1 MIGYIG
7 TYTKKKSK
15 GIYLVTLDP
24 EAEKLN
30 GGELIEEFQ
39 GPLYLDIQND
49 TLYSL
54 KQDDNTAGIATFEI
68 IEDGKLK
75 FISEYLTEGENGCYL
90 SLSSDGKYMLDAV
103 YDSGKVRLY
112 KIDDRGAVIERLD
125 VFQVK
130 GNGPHE
136 RQDHAHSHF
145 IAETPDGKYFAAVD
159 LGADKI
165 VTFTVK
171 DERLVAVAESKVAPG
186 SGPRHLVFSD
196 AGDYAYILTE
206 LSNEIITAE
215 YNDGTFTP
223 IDTYSL
229 LPEDFTEHSQAAAI
243 RKHPNGKYIYAS
255 NRGHN
260 SIAVFEIKNGGNS
273 LVRLQIESSNGN
285 WPRDFNI
292 TPDGQYLVCAHEKS
306 HNVVLFKINEN
317 GTITRSNS
325 EIEVPEGIY
334 VDFIK
339 K

>member
-1 MIGYIG
+1 MIGYAG
-7 TYTKKKSK
+7 TYTQEKSK
-15 GIYLVTLDP
+15 GIYRFNLDV
-24 EAEKLN
+24 EAGKLS

-39 GPLYLDIQND
+39 GPLYLDIQD
-49 TLYSL
+49 DKLYSL
-54 KQDDNTAGIATFEI
+54 KQDGNRAGIAVFEI
-68 IEDGKLK
+68 ADAELRLIEECLP
-75 FISEYLTEGENGCYL
+75 EGENGCYL
-90 SLSSDGKYMLDAV
+90 TASSDGKYMLDAV

-112 KIDDRGAVIERLD
+112 KMDERGIVVERLD
-125 VFQVK
+125 VFQVE

-145 IAETPDGKYFAAVD
+145 VTETPDGKYFAAVD

-165 VTFTVK
+165 VTFSIEEEHLVK
-171 DERLVAVAESKVAPG
+171 VAESKVAPG

-206 LSNEIITAE
+206 LSNEVIAAE
-215 YNDGTFTP
+215 YADGKFTP
-223 IDTYSL
+223 VAICSA

-260 SIAVFEIKNGGNS
+260 SIAVFEIKDNGKS
-273 LVRLQIESSNGN
+273 LDRLQIESSNGN

-306 HNVVLFKINEN
+306 HNLVLFKINED
-317 GTITRSNS
+317 GTITRLDS
-325 EIEVPEGIY
+325 EIEVPEGIF
-334 VDFIK
+334 VGFL
-339 K
+339 

>member
-7 TYTKKKSK
+7 TYTQEKSK
-15 GIYLVTLDP
+15 GIYRFTLDP
-24 EAEKLN
+24 EAEELN
-30 GGELIEEFQ
+30 GDDLIEEFQ
-39 GPLYLDIQND
+39 GPLYLDIQD
-49 TLYSL
+49 DKLYSL
-54 KQDDNTAGIATFEI
+54 KQDGDTAGIATFEI
-68 IEDGKLK
+68 ADGELK
-75 FISEYLTEGENGCYL
+75 FIDECLPEGENGCYL
-90 SLSSDGKYMLDAV
+90 TASSDGKYMLDAV

-112 KIDDRGAVIERLD
+112 KMDEHGIVVERLD
-125 VFQVK
+125 VFQVE

-145 IAETPDGKYFAAVD
+145 VTETPDGKYFAAVD

-165 VTFTVK
+165 VTFSIEE
-171 DERLVAVAESKVAPG
+171 ERLVVVAESKVAPG

-206 LSNEIITAE
+206 LSNEVIAAE
-215 YNDGTFTP
+215 YNDGTFSP
-223 IDTYSL
+223 IATYSL

-260 SIAVFEIKNGGNS
+260 SIAVFEIKDNGKS
-273 LVRLQIESSNGN
+273 LNRLQIESSNGN

-306 HNVVLFKINEN
+306 HNVVLFNINED
-317 GTITRSNS
+317 GTITCLDS
-325 EIEVPEGIY
+325 EIEVPEGIF
-334 VDFIK
+334 VDFL
-339 K
+339 

>member
-7 TYTKKKSK
+7 TYTQEKSK
-15 GIYLVTLDP
+15 GIYRFTLDP
-24 EAEKLN
+24 EAEELN
-30 GGELIEEFQ
+30 GGDLIEEFQ
-39 GPLYLDIQND
+39 GPLYLDIQD
-49 TLYSL
+49 DKLYSL
-54 KQDDNTAGIATFEI
+54 KQDGDTAGIATFEI
-68 IEDGKLK
+68 ADGELK
-75 FISEYLTEGENGCYL
+75 FIDECLPEGENGCYL
-90 SLSSDGKYMLDAV
+90 TASSDGKYMLDAV

-112 KIDDRGAVIERLD
+112 KMDEHGIVVERLD
-125 VFQVK
+125 VFQVE

-145 IAETPDGKYFAAVD
+145 VTETPDGKYFAAVD

-165 VTFTVK
+165 VTFSIEE
-171 DERLVAVAESKVAPG
+171 ERLVVVAESKVAPG

-206 LSNEIITAE
+206 LSNEVIAAE
-215 YNDGTFTP
+215 YNDGAFSP
-223 IDTYSL
+223 IATYSL

-260 SIAVFEIKNGGNS
+260 SIAVFEIKDNGKS
-273 LVRLQIESSNGN
+273 LDRLQIESSNGN

-306 HNVVLFKINEN
+306 HNLVLFKINED
-317 GTITRSNS
+317 GTITRLDS
-325 EIEVPEGIY
+325 EIKVPEGIF
-334 VDFIK
+334 VGFI
-339 K
+339 

>member
-1 MIGYIG
+1 MIGYAG
-7 TYTKKKSK
+7 TYTQEKSK
-15 GIYLVTLDP
+15 GIYRFNLDV
-24 EAEKLN
+24 EAGKLS

-39 GPLYLDIQND
+39 GPLYLDIQD
-49 TLYSL
+49 DKLYSL
-54 KQDDNTAGIATFEI
+54 KQDGNRAGIAVFEI
-68 IEDGKLK
+68 ADGELK
-75 FISEYLTEGENGCYL
+75 FIEECLCEGENGCYL
-90 SLSSDGKYMLDAV
+90 TASSDGKYMLDAV

-112 KIDDRGAVIERLD
+112 KMDERGIVVERLD
-125 VFQVK
+125 VFQVE

-145 IAETPDGKYFAAVD
+145 VTETPDGKYFAAVD

-165 VTFTVK
+165 VTFSIEE
-171 DERLVAVAESKVAPG
+171 ERLVKVAESKVAPG

-206 LSNEIITAE
+206 LSNEVIVAK
-215 YNDGTFTP
+215 YNDGNFTP
-223 IDTYSL
+223 VAIYSA

-260 SIAVFEIKNGGNS
+260 SIAVFEIKDNGKS
-273 LVRLQIESSNGN
+273 LDRLQIESSNGN

-306 HNVVLFKINEN
+306 HNLVLFKINED
-317 GTITRSNS
+317 GTITRLDS
-325 EIEVPEGIY
+325 EIEVPEGIF
-334 VDFIK
+334 VGFI
-339 K
+339 